1 MQNTAIAAAKDSSL
15 QKELLSEAHVS
26 VREDER
32 EALAF
37 GFVMELRS
45 IAGSDKRHSST
56 PLKCICN
63 PPRGSCSIYYRVEG
77 APMPRG
83 DSAMRGASAEPSAE
97 YAERQ
102 PTAWS

>member
-1 MQNTAIAAAKDSSL
+1 MQDTAIAAAKDSSL

-37 GFVMELRS
+37 GFVMELRFL
-45 IAGSDKRHSST
+45 AGSDKRHRST
-56 PLKCICN
+56 PLRCICN

-77 APMPRG
+77 KSYATRRQC
-83 DSAMRGASAEPSAE
+83 SARASAEPSAE
-97 YAERQ
+97 HAGSQ
-102 PTAWS
+102 